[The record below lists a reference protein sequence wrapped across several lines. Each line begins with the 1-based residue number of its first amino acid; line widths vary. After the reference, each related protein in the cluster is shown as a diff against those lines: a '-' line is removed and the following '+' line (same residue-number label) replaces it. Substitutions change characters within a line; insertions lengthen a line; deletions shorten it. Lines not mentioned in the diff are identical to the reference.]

1 MSRYELYSRRY
12 PLLALKNVVI
22 FPRNV
27 VTLSVGRSRSI
38 SAIEDAWAHGHRI
51 VFTAPR
57 NPDIEDPQFEDLY
70 PIGTLCEVSQAER
83 QQGGSIQVVLEGLT
97 RVRLNTVELG
107 RPFLAVQIEEMAEPR
122 AISPETRTLVT
133 YIKTLAEQHADQ
145 KGSLTSEVM
154 EIIRHTDDPSQLADL
169 LATQLIKA
177 IPERQAML
185 EEPDPAVRLER
196 LAVGLTGDLDV
207 VAMEQRIK
215 ERVREQIDKNQRE
228 YYLREQLKAIHDELG
243 GEGGNE
249 IEALREKVKALGLT
263 SELEER
269 LLKEV
274 SRLERMPAISA
285 EATVVRNYLDWAL
298 SLPWQARSEDTLD
311 LDVAEQVLD
320 EDHFGLEA
328 VKERIIEFLAVRKL
342 KSDREGG
349 LAEANATILC
359 LHGPP
364 GVGKTSLGRSI
375 AEAMGRKFVR
385 VSLGGVRDEAEI
397 RGHRR
402 TYIGAFP
409 GRLIQSLKQAGT
421 RNPVILL
428 DEVDKLSADQR
439 GDPSSALLEVLD
451 PEQNQNFVD
460 HYLDLPFD
468 LSQVLFIC
476 TANSLGPIPRPLR
489 DRMEIVDIGGYTE
502 DEKVEICRRYLL
514 PKQLEAHGLERDQ
527 LDLSEKL
534 LVQMVRNYT
543 SEAGVRGMER
553 QIGKIC
559 RKVAR
564 EVVKGKVGRFRINAA
579 KLEEYLG
586 PPRYGF
592 EQGLG
597 GTQIGVAIGLGA
609 TEIGGVMIP
618 VEVATMP
625 GHGTLTITGQ
635 AGDVMQESARA
646 ALSYARSRAEAL
658 HIDPDFQ
665 AKLDLHIHL
674 PEGAQPKDGP
684 SAGITMAT
692 ALISALTGR
701 LVRHDVAMTGEIT
714 LRGRVLPIGGLK
726 EKTLAA
732 HRNGIRRI
740 VAPAENRRDLALIP
754 KNVAKEMEF
763 FWVENMD
770 EVIAQVLLAE
780 GEVEPIITMDIVV
793 ATDPSAIP
801 DTTQETPLQ

>member
-1 MSRYELYSRRY
+1 MSRYDLYSRRY
-12 PLLALKNVVI
+12 PLLALKDVVI

-38 SAIEDAWAHGHRI
+38 SAVEDAWVHGRRI
-51 VFTAPR
+51 IFAAPR
-57 NPDIEDPQFEDLY
+57 RPEIDDPQFEDLY
-70 PIGTLCEVSQAER
+70 TIGTLCEISQAER
-83 QQGGSIQVVLEGLT
+83 QQSGSIQVVLEGLA
-97 RVRLNTVELG
+97 RVRLNSVELG
-107 RPFLAVQIEEMAEPR
+107 RAFLAVQVDEVEEPR
-122 AISPETRTLVT
+122 ITNDEGLTLVA
-133 YIKTLAEQHADQ
+133 YVKKLVEQHADQ
-145 KGSLTSEVM
+145 KGKLSNENL
-154 EIIRHTDDPSQLADL
+154 EIIRSTDDASQLADL
-169 LATQLIKA
+169 LATQLISTVA
-177 IPERQAML
+177 DRQAML

-196 LAVGLTGDLDV
+196 LAVELVGELDV
-207 VAMEQRIK
+207 LALEQRIK
-215 ERVREQIDKNQRE
+215 ERVRDQIDKNQRE

-243 GEGGNE
+243 GEAGNE
-249 IEALREKVKALGLT
+249 IETLREKIKGKALA
-263 SELEER
+263 SDLEDR

-274 SRLERMPAISA
+274 TRLERMPSISA

-298 SLPWQARSEDTLD
+298 SLPWQELSEDTLD

-320 EDHFGLEA
+320 EDHYGLEQ
-328 VKERIIEFLAVRKL
+328 VKDRIVEFLAVRKL
-342 KSDREGG
+342 KSERTGN
-349 LAEANATILC
+349 ATEANATILC

-364 GVGKTSLGRSI
+364 GVGKTSLGRSV
-375 AEAMGRKFVR
+375 AESMGRKFVR

-409 GRLIQSLKQAGT
+409 GRLIQALKTAGT
-421 RNPVILL
+421 KNPVILL
-428 DEVDKLSADQR
+428 DEIDKLSSDQR

-451 PEQNQNFVD
+451 PEQNRNFVD

-468 LSQVLFIC
+468 LSEVLFIC
-476 TANSLGPIPRPLR
+476 TANALGPIPRPLR

-502 DEKVEICRRYLL
+502 DEKVEIARRYLL
-514 PKQLEAHGLERDQ
+514 PKQLTAHGLEREQ
-527 LDLSEKL
+527 LELSEKL
-534 LVQMVRNYT
+534 LLQVIRNYT
-543 SEAGVRGMER
+543 SEAGVRGLER
-553 QIGKIC
+553 QIGKVC

-564 EVVKGKVGRFRINAA
+564 EIVKGKLARVRMNAA
-579 KLEEYLG
+579 KLEEFLG

-597 GTQIGVAIGLGA
+597 GTQVGVAIGLAA
-609 TEIGGVMIP
+609 TEVGGVIIP

-646 ALSYARSRAEAL
+646 ALSYARSRAEPL
-658 HIDPDFQ
+658 HIDRDFQ
-665 AKLDLHIHL
+665 EKLDLHIHL

-701 LVRHDVAMTGEIT
+701 SVRHDVAMTGEIT

-732 HRNGIRRI
+732 HRHGIRRL
-740 VAPAENRRDLALIP
+740 VAPLENKRDLVLMP
-754 KNVAKEMEF
+754 KNIIKEMEF

-770 EVIAQVLLAE
+770 QVIAQVLLVE
-780 GEVEPIITMDIVV
+780 GDTAADELVVPIADLLLPDVSQDTVF
-793 ATDPSAIP
+793 PS
-801 DTTQETPLQ
+801 

>member
-1 MSRYELYSRRY
+1 MSRLDLYSRRY

-38 SAIEDAWAHGHRI
+38 AAVEEGWAQGRRI
-51 VFTAPR
+51 IFTAPR
-57 NPDIEDPQFEDLY
+57 NPDTEDPQFEDLY
-70 PIGTLCEVSQAER
+70 PIGTLCEIAQAER
-83 QQGGSIQVVLEGLT
+83 QQGGSIQVVLEGIA

-107 RPFLAVQIEEMAEPR
+107 RPFLAVQVEEIEEPR
-122 AISPETRTLVT
+122 PQTQEGRALVA
-133 YIKTLAEQHADQ
+133 YVRKLAEQHGEQ
-145 KGSLTSEVM
+145 KGKLSGEVL
-154 EIIRHTDDPSQLADL
+154 EIIRTTEDASQLADL
-169 LATQLIKA
+169 LATQLITA

-185 EEPDPAVRLER
+185 EEADPATRLER
-196 LAVGLTGDLDV
+196 LAVGLSSDLDV
-207 VAMEQRIK
+207 LALEQRIK

-249 IEALREKVKALGLT
+249 IEALREKVKSKGLT
-263 SELEER
+263 ADLEDR

-274 SRLERMPAISA
+274 TRLERMPSISA

-298 SLPWQARSEDTLD
+298 SLPWQERSEDTLD

-320 EDHFGLEA
+320 EDHYGLEQ

-342 KSDREGG
+342 KSEREGG

-364 GVGKTSLGRSI
+364 GVGKTSLGRSV
-375 AEAMGRKFVR
+375 AESMGRKFVR

-409 GRLIQSLKQAGT
+409 GRLIQALKQAGT
-421 RNPVILL
+421 KNPVILL
-428 DEVDKLSADQR
+428 DEIDKLSSDQR
-439 GDPSSALLEVLD
+439 GDPASALLEVLD
-451 PEQNQNFVD
+451 PEQNRNFVD

-468 LSQVLFIC
+468 LSDVLFIC
-476 TANSLGPIPRPLR
+476 TTNALGPIPRPLR

-502 DEKVEICRRYLL
+502 DEKVEIARRYLL

-534 LVQMVRNYT
+534 LTQIIRNYT
-543 SEAGVRGMER
+543 SEAGVRGLER
-553 QIGKIC
+553 QIGKVC

-564 EVVKGKVGRFRINAA
+564 EVVKGKVGRVKVNAA
-579 KLEEYLG
+579 KIEEYLG
-586 PPRYGF
+586 PPRFGF

-597 GTQIGVAIGLGA
+597 GTQVGVAIGLGA
-609 TEIGGVMIP
+609 TEVGGVIIP

-625 GHGTLTITGQ
+625 GRGSLTITGQ

-646 ALSYARSRAEAL
+646 ALSYARSRAERL
-658 HIDPDFQ
+658 QIDRDFQ
-665 AKLDLHIHL
+665 EKLDLHIHL

-701 LVRHDVAMTGEIT
+701 QVRHDVAMTGEIT
-714 LRGRVLPIGGLK
+714 LRGRVLAIGGLK

-732 HRNGIRRI
+732 HRNGIRRL
-740 VAPAENRRDLALIP
+740 VAPAENRRDLVLIP
-754 KNVAKEMEF
+754 KNVAKEMDF
-763 FWVENMD
+763 IWVESMD
-770 EVIAQVLLAE
+770 EVIAQVLL
-780 GEVEPIITMDIVV
+780 GEDTAPAPLDIVV
-793 ATDPSAIP
+793 PP
-801 DTTQETPLQ
+801 DTLAMPEAAQELPL